1 MKRLLRHPIYV
12 LFLLGLLVS
21 TIAKADTW
29 DNPKVKTYYSENN
42 EFKLIVTPR
51 KTSDKYYLWDY
62 YKSNNYPQTKKVL
75 RKKEKFMRSISTQ
88 DTVLIPCTGELYRI
102 KGTDS
107 VLIWKRT
114 LLNDVCPVN
123 AIVADDGSSIVTID
137 NWYSKGYGVNVFVV
151 YDENG
156 NAKRTYKLEEI
167 SPFSLNDYLMSISSI
182 IWYEKLEYI
191 ENNRIELVFETMDKR
206 KKTMIYNMEK
216 LEFENNAP

>member
-12 LFLLGLLVS
+12 LILFGILVS

-29 DNPKVKTYYSENN
+29 DNPIVKTYYSDNK
-42 EFKLIVTPR
+42 EFKLIITPR
-51 KTSDKYYLWDY
+51 KASDKYYLWDY
-62 YKSNNYPQTKKVL
+62 YKSNNHPQTKKVL

-182 IWYEKLEYI
+182 IWYDKVEYI
-191 ENNRIELVFETMDKR
+191 ENDKIELVFETRDKR
-206 KKTMIYNMEK
+206 TKIMIYNTKE
-216 LEFENNAP
+216 LEFEK